1 MTTNK
6 KNLEP
11 KSLQRRALWTQE
23 GLHTFSIQ
31 QGALRKLVAHCNSPS
46 KEATSFLRLPELHSL
61 VKYLSSSQAKKEQK
75 DFLFY
80 FIFFCVCVYR
90 SLTVAGWLGEI
101 CQKITTSTASQDKM
115 RARGLLVQETKPAP
129 YVHRVARTWH
139 HFTSPFMD

>member
-6 KNLEP
+6 KNLAP
-11 KSLQRRALWTQE
+11 KSLQRRALWTQQ

-31 QGALRKLVAHCNSPS
+31 QGAVMELVARCNSLS

-80 FIFFCVCVYR
+80 LFIFVCVYR

-101 CQKITTSTASQDKM
+101 CQKITTSTASQAKT
-115 RARGLLVQETKPAP
+115 RARGLPVQETKPAP

-139 HFTSPFMD
+139 HFTSLFMD